1 VLSFELTSVQLA
13 LKPLGPTTGIGI
25 VAPFMAQE
33 KMKKDSGFRIE
44 TDSMGE
50 IEVPADKYWG
60 AQTQRSLLHF
70 NIGNDVMPREMIRAF
85 GILKKAAALVN
96 QDLGKLP
103 AEKAKLI
110 VAACDEVIEGK
121 LDEQFPLRVWQTGSG
136 TQTNMNAN
144 EVISNRAIEI
154 AGGVMGSKKPIHPN
168 DDVNMSQSSNDT
180 FPAAMHIAAAEQM
193 NKLIP
198 RVREV
203 KSAIDAKAEEF
214 KDVVK
219 IGRTHLQD
227 ATPVTVGQ
235 EMSGWASLM
244 DRDIDRMKATLPGL
258 YDLAIGG
265 TAVGTGLNAHPEFG
279 ERAAKKIAELTGL
292 PFKSHPNKFAALSA
306 HDEIVFCSGG
316 LKTLAASLM
325 KIANDIRWLASGPRC
340 GLGELIIPENE
351 PGSSIMP
358 GKVNPTQSEA
368 MTMVAVQVMGNDA
381 AISFAGSQGNFELNV
396 FKPVMIHNLLHSIR
410 LMHDA
415 SHGFVEYCI
424 AGMTINREQIDE
436 YLRDSLMLVTALNPH
451 IGYDNSAKIAKN
463 AHKKKISLRESAIE
477 LGLLTGEKFDEL
489 VKPEEMTHP

>member
-1 VLSFELTSVQLA
+1 MSQQATREETPA
-13 LKPLGPTTGIGI
+13 AAT
-25 VAPFMAQE
+25 
-33 KMKKDSGFRIE
+33 RIE

-70 NIGNDVMPREMIRAF
+70 NIGNDVMPREMIRAL
-85 GILKKAAALVN
+85 GILKKACALVN
-96 QDLGKLP
+96 NELGKL
-103 AEKAKLI
+103 ADDKLKLI
-110 VAACDEVIEGK
+110 VQACDEVIEGK
-121 LDEQFPLRVWQTGSG
+121 LDEHFPLRVWQTGSG

-144 EVISNRAIEI
+144 EVISNRAIEL
-154 AGGVMGSKKPIHPN
+154 AGGVMGSKKPVHPN

-180 FPAAMHIAAAEQM
+180 FPTAMHIAAAEQM

-198 RVREV
+198 RVQEV
-203 KSAIDAKAEEF
+203 YEAIDDKAKEF
-214 KDVVK
+214 TDVVK

-227 ATPVTVGQ
+227 ATPLTVGQ
-235 EMSGWASLM
+235 EMSGWASLLE
-244 DRDIDRMKATLPGL
+244 RDIDRMNATLPGL

-265 TAVGTGLNAHPEFG
+265 TAVGTGLNAHPEFA
-279 ERAAKKIAELTGL
+279 ERAAQKIADLTGL

-306 HDEIVFCSGG
+306 HDEIIFCSGG

-340 GLGELIIPENE
+340 GLGELVIPENE

-368 MTMVAVQVMGNDA
+368 ITMVSVQVMGNDA
-381 AISFAGSQGNFELNV
+381 AIGFAGSQGNFELNV

-410 LMHDA
+410 LIHDA
-415 SHGFVEYCI
+415 CHGFVAYCI
-424 AGMTINREQIDE
+424 DGMTINREKIDE
-436 YLRDSLMLVTALNPH
+436 HLRDSLMLVTALNPH
-451 IGYDNSAKIAKN
+451 IGYDKSAKIAKH
-463 AHKKKISLRESAIE
+463 AHQKGISLRESAIE
-477 LGLLTGEKFDEL
+477 LGFLTGEDFDRW